1 MTGERFDEESGA
13 EALNRVRHWD
23 GLLPRAEGD
32 PEAYEEVSSFKLV
45 AAAEALTFG
54 VDERIVQAAGN
65 YSARQM
71 CEVRAVAAEIHAD
84 NAEIER
90 ETRTNMSGGPIPQ
103 PRPPVSED
111 RRRRDKSRRHLRLL

>member
-1 MTGERFDEESGA
+1 MTGERFDEESGV

-32 PEAYEEVSSFKLV
+32 PAAYEEVSSFKLV

-54 VDERIVQAAGN
+54 VDERLVQAAGN

-71 CEVRAVAAEIHAD
+71 CEVREVAAEIHAD

-90 ETRTNMSGGPIPQ
+90 ETRASMSGGPIPR
-103 PRPPVSED
+103 PRPPVPED
-111 RRRRDKSRRHLRLL
+111 RGRRDKSRRHLRLL